1 MFELL
6 SSAAETS
13 QNAVTYSRDVYGQPY
28 TSAGYLY
35 GVTSSTG
42 TNSPYASTHSL
53 ASVGHGSVVMS
64 PVVYTQSMTE
74 SAKIGYGF
82 PTHHSGYGHHDY
94 GKDTHHSGMV
104 TMTADHDECD

>member
-64 PVVYTQSMTE
+64 PVVTFDYSPQPHTFELTE
-74 SAKIGYGF
+74 KRKKIF
-82 PTHHSGYGHHDY
+82 INNFL
-94 GKDTHHSGMV
+94 KV
-104 TMTADHDECD
+104 AQ